1 MKNLFNISSCI
12 NLINNNFSFSI
23 KKKFEFMDQDNSI
36 TPMLVIGQPL
46 NDPISQLCQ
55 SVGLAE

>member
-1 MKNLFNISSCI
+1 
-12 NLINNNFSFSI
+12 
-23 KKKFEFMDQDNSI
+23 MDQDNSI